1 MHFIK
6 IIIALSLF
14 LSPNVASSQSINS
27 FKIAVVVNDQIIT
40 NFEIGVYMQRLIFYQ
55 SLNLFLVSVLAV
67 FVQVL
72 TNNKYFGMLLMVL
85 YIISLFV
92 LDNIGLEN
100 DLYQYAGRPAAPNGD
115 RTHR

>member
-40 NFEIGVYMQRLIFYQ
+40 NFEIDQRSVMLQIFGAKSMSKKEIIDLLI
-55 SLNLFLVSVLAV
+55 NERLF
-67 FVQVL
+67 
-72 TNNKYFGMLLMVL
+72 
-85 YIISLFV
+85 
-92 LDNIGLEN
+92 
-100 DLYQYAGRPAAPNGD
+100 
-115 RTHR
+115 THSAIEK